1 VETYLLD
8 TNVLI
13 RFLRQDHP
21 TMGPAARGLF
31 QAAARGEVRL
41 LLEES
46 IVAEAVYVLQ
56 SVYRQS
62 RSQIADALQALVRR
76 APAVQTERAAVLGDA
91 LNRYRQQT
99 QVDFADAL
107 LAALAVAKQIPVAS
121 FDRDLDRFDDVTRF
135 EPPTSAPLGDV
146 QS

>member
-1 VETYLLD
+1 MDTYLLD

-56 SVYRQS
+56 SVYKQS
-62 RSQIADALQALVRR
+62 RADIADALQALVRR
-76 APAVQTERAAVLGDA
+76 APAIQTDRPAVLNDA
-91 LNRYRQQT
+91 LDRYRRQS

-107 LAALAVAKQIPVAS
+107 LAALAVEKQIPVAS
-121 FDRDLDRFDDVTRF
+121 FDRDLDRFSDVTRF
-135 EPPTSAPLGDV
+135 EPPAPSGTA
-146 QS
+146 

>member
-1 VETYLLD
+1 METYLLD

-21 TMGPAARGLF
+21 TMGPAAKALF
-31 QAAARGEVRL
+31 RAARAGKVRL

-56 SVYRQS
+56 SVYKQNRAD
-62 RSQIADALQALVRR
+62 IADALQAIVRR
-76 APAVQTERAAVLGDA
+76 APAIQSERPAVLNDA
-91 LNRYRQQT
+91 LDRYRRQS

-107 LAALAVAKQIPVAS
+107 LAALAVEKQVAVAS
-121 FDRDLDRFDDVTRF
+121 FDRDLDRFNDVTRF
-135 EPPTSAPLGDV
+135 EPPTPEV
-146 QS
+146 

>member
-1 VETYLLD
+1 METYLLD
-8 TNVLI
+8 TNIII

-21 TMGPAARGLF
+21 TMGPAARGMF

-56 SVYRQS
+56 SVYKQS
-62 RSQIADALQALVRR
+62 RADIADTLQAIVRR
-76 APAVQTERAAVLGDA
+76 APAIQSERPAVLHDA
-91 LNRYRQQT
+91 LDRYRRQP

-107 LAALAVAKQIPVAS
+107 LAALAVDKQIRVAS
-121 FDRDLDRFDDVTRF
+121 FDRDLDRFSDVTRF
-135 EPPTSAPLGDV
+135 EPPAMSGTI
-146 QS
+146 

>member
-1 VETYLLD
+1 MDTYLLD

-21 TMGPAARGLF
+21 MMGPAARGLF

-56 SVYRQS
+56 SVYKQS
-62 RSQIADALQALVRR
+62 RADIADALQALVRR
-76 APAVQTERAAVLGDA
+76 APAIQTDRPAVIHDA
-91 LNRYRQQT
+91 LDRYRRQT

-107 LAALAVAKQIPVAS
+107 LAALAVEKHVPVAS
-121 FDRDLDRFDDVTRF
+121 FDRDLDRFGDVTRF
-135 EPPTSAPLGDV
+135 EPPTPAP
-146 QS
+146 